1 MAFRDDQK
9 TLSRSRY
16 LRDRAEETRRVAL
29 QILDAFSRRTM
40 LEIAESYDSLARHAA
55 RRLVEAGRLAPV
67 TARAAP
73 SERS

>member
-1 MAFRDDQK
+1 MTKKLFHDP
-9 TLSRSRY
+9 RY
-16 LRDRAEETRRVAL
+16 LNDRAEETRRVAL